1 MESGITPCDA
11 TFFTEHHLSSLRRIH
26 MGIEQLYASFLL
38 DRRTGLEIALQADL
52 VIEATPVTTT
62 IQPLPTSVAFLEGI
76 MQLRDAVIPVINL
89 KKRFGLP
96 DAAYGDDAKVAVVQ
110 MHSRRYGLLFD
121 DIREVLRVPEKS
133 VEELDSLFIME
144 DSLISSLIKLNEGTR
159 MLELLDLD
167 RLFPGRMQ
175 DLVEAEAEKNISSGT
190 PARSSRYFRYVVFAC
205 AGQEY
210 GIQVE
215 KAREICFLSDIDE
228 TFHSGVV
235 EGALQLRGRTIP
247 VLNGYQLLGSR
258 SPMEFDEMTRVLVM
272 QSQELS
278 FGIIVDRILEII
290 VTGEQDILSV
300 PGRDNVFLHGICQY
314 EEQRN
319 ILLLDVEKFLAA
331 QLEKIKSL
339 IRLNSGREEEQ
350 ERGLSAA
357 HHLITENC
365 YLIFSIGRNFAV
377 ELKDVQEI
385 LETSEILSVPY
396 DGALLHGVINLRGM
410 IVPVLDLHQFYN
422 LEGQEKYSGQVK
434 LIIGR
439 HEGRHVALLV
449 DEIVTIYKQEE
460 FHVTPSLKPELQ
472 DKKDTLDRLI
482 EFVGENDLSEHVLVV
497 NIKNIIQNHLELQ
510 TEGGVERDET
520 GEERTLAEQSV

>member
-1 MESGITPCDA
+1 
-11 TFFTEHHLSSLRRIH
+11 
-26 MGIEQLYASFLL
+26 MGNEQLYASFLL
-38 DRRTGLEIALQADL
+38 DRRTGLEIALQADR
-52 VIEATPVTTT
+52 VIEATPVTTAV
-62 IQPLPTSVAFLEGI
+62 QPLPTSVDFLEGI

-89 KKRFGLP
+89 KKRFGLTEP
-96 DAAYGDDAKVAVVQ
+96 TYGDDAKVAVVQ
-110 MHSRRYGLLFD
+110 LNSSRYGLLFD
-121 DIREVLRVPEKS
+121 DIREVLRVPEES
-133 VEELDSLFIME
+133 VEPLDSLLLLD
-144 DSLISSLIKLNEGTR
+144 DSLVSSLIKLNEGTR
-159 MLELLDLD
+159 TLELLDLN
-167 RLFPGRMQ
+167 RLFPGRMP
-175 DLVEAEAEKNISSGT
+175 DLVEAGEEERSSGT
-190 PARSSRYFRYVVFAC
+190 PAKKTRYFRYVVFAC

-258 SPMEFDEMTRVLVM
+258 KPMEFNEMTRVLVM
-272 QSQELS
+272 QSAELS

-290 VTGEQDILSV
+290 VVDEQDILTM
-300 PGRDNVFLHGICQY
+300 PCRDNASLHGICQY
-314 EEQRN
+314 GEQRN
-319 ILLLDVEKFLAA
+319 IMLLDVETFLAA
-331 QLEKIKSL
+331 QLDKIKSM
-339 IRLNSGREEEQ
+339 IRLNSGREKEE
-350 ERGLSAA
+350 ERVLSAA

-365 YLIFSIGRNFAV
+365 YLIFSIGKNFAV

-385 LETSEILSVPY
+385 LETSEILSVPH
-396 DGALLHGVINLRGM
+396 DGAFIHGVINLRGT

-422 LEGQEKYSGQVK
+422 CPGQKEYSGVVK

-439 HEGRHVALLV
+439 HGDRRVALLV

-482 EFVGENDLSEHVLVV
+482 EFIGESELSEHVLVV
-497 NIKNIIQNHLELQ
+497 NIKNILQNHLDADA
-510 TEGGVERDET
+510 EGGPENDET
-520 GEERTLAEQSV
+520 GEEAALAEELV